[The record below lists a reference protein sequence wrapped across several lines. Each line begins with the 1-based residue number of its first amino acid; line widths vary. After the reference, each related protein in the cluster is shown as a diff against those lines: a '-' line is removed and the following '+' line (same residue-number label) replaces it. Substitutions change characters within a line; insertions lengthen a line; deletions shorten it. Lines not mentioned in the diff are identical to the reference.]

1 MPRFK
6 GQQQHHETCRHLAV
20 EDVMVAD
27 ELGLGMSSADLYN
40 RNVEGDFLDLE
51 AAIFCDIEEEKTCK
65 QRVQQLLDGPATQIT
80 IVLTSWLLSHVLLL
94 ELLVDLSA
102 IHFHH
107 DKMVARIIH
116 WVGLGVLSVFT
127 VEVLTRLV
135 CHQMQFFDKKIEVLD
150 LAVVIIA
157 CVPMI
162 VVSVELAPSTAW
174 DGFSL
179 VIILRIWRC
188 YRVVQGCVSPVREE
202 ASRKVHVLLQAQRR
216 AHQELQTLYLMHDE
230 NQEEIHRLRLLLGRR
245 EAEEDNVSQQLQ
257 VALERKDSQYVAQLI
272 HTIEQRQGRN
282 KSRQRD
288 GDRDSPYST
297 IVVHAHQLSDSNDV
311 PSGTIASRLSESTT
325 GDSGICE
332 ETRPQQQT
340 NDESRNHANSS
351 GGTQLPKCGQQ
362 ALTVVEPRG
371 SHQQHSNRSPCS
383 NSKRNPAV
391 SSCDM
396 DRIDVIG
403 SEIILQHRNDSTG
416 KKFLDGKL
424 PSNKDSR
431 LLFRDNKS
439 MPSNGKVSHS
449 KNKVS
454 EIKVNKSLDDDHKKA
469 VSMDNKTVS
478 KNNTAT
484 AQTNGKV
491 RKGKRKT
498 GSGDSYV
505 NGALLLEMTELQQ
518 KGDAG
523 YCNEI
528 VLEQFYQN
536 GNAPATAL

>member
-6 GQQQHHETCRHLAV
+6 GQQQNNETCRQMALEKA
-20 EDVMVAD
+20 MVAD
-27 ELGLGMSSADLYN
+27 ELGLGMSSADMYSG
-40 RNVEGDFLDLE
+40 NVDDDFLDFE
-51 AAIFCDIEEEKTCK
+51 AAIFSDNEEERTCK
-65 QRVQQLLDGPATQIT
+65 QRVVQLLDGPATQIT
-80 IVLTSWLLSHVLLL
+80 IVVTSWLLSHALLV
-94 ELLVDLSA
+94 ELLVDTSV
-102 IHFHH
+102 IHFNH

-127 VEVLTRLV
+127 VEVL
-135 CHQMQFFDKKIEVLD
+135 D
-150 LAVVIIA
+150 LALVVTA

-162 VVSVELAPSTAW
+162 VVSAELATSTAY

-179 VIILRIWRC
+179 VIILRMWRC
-188 YRVVQGCVSPVREE
+188 YRVVQGYVSPVREE
-202 ASRKVHVLLQAQRR
+202 ASKKVHVLLQAQRR
-216 AHQELQTLYLMHDE
+216 ANQELQTLYLMHDE
-230 NQEEIHRLRLLLGRR
+230 NQEEIHRLRFLLGRR

-257 VALERKDSQYVAQLI
+257 MALEREDSQYVAQLI
-272 HTIEQRQGRN
+272 STIEQRQAKNGG
-282 KSRQRD
+282 RQRD
-288 GDRDSPYST
+288 GGRDSPNST
-297 IVVHAHQLSDSNDV
+297 IVVHAHRLSDSNDV

-325 GDSGICE
+325 GDSGICD

-340 NDESRNHANSS
+340 DDESRNHTNFSS
-351 GGTQLPKCGQQ
+351 CAQVSDCKQQ
-362 ALTVVEPRG
+362 TLAVVEAREN
-371 SHQQHSNRSPCS
+371 HQRHNNRSPGC

-403 SEIILQHRNDSTG
+403 SEIILQHRSDSMG
-416 KKFLDGKL
+416 KNSKFLNGKL

-439 MPSNGKVSHS
+439 IPSNGKVSHN
-449 KNKVS
+449 KNKVC
-454 EIKVNKSLDDDHKKA
+454 EIKVNKALVKDHKE
-469 VSMDNKTVS
+469 VDDRSVS
-478 KNNTAT
+478 KNTASP
-484 AQTNGKV
+484 QTNGKI
-491 RKGKRKT
+491 RKGKKKADR
-498 GSGDSYV
+498 GDTYV